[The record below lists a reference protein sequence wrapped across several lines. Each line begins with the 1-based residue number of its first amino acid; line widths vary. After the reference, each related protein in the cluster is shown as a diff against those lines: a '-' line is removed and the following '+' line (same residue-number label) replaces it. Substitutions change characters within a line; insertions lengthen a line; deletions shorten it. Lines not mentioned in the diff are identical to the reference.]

1 MPGLGAGENLTV
13 QFGFV
18 CALIPGEYF
27 LSIGIAQDDQTRDN
41 IAVDRRYDLIH
52 MPVRGSSGDFGV
64 ADLGLSIGFPSHE

>member
-1 MPGLGAGENLTV
+1 M
-13 QFGFV
+13 QFDFV

-27 LSIGIAQDDQTRDN
+27 LSIGIAQDDRSRDN

-64 ADLGLSIGFPSHE
+64 ADLDLSIGFPSHE